1 MLTCEFDNTIR
12 TRCRDPITININAI
26 TQMCLTLE
34 GQQQHNDGKIS
45 KILVAID
52 GSVHSMKAADMALEL
67 TKIELTKSR
76 KVGSELTALTVLD
89 VSKPRKF
96 LSSFI
101 AAPTY
106 GLRELEEE
114 RNAAKQWM
122 EVIRRKAEDRK
133 IPFKSEI
140 IEGLTSAEASI
151 VDYSESHEMDFIVV
165 GTKGRTGFSKVL
177 LGSVASRVVEYAHCS
192 VFVVK

>member
-1 MLTCEFDNTIR
+1 MPYYKIR
-12 TRCRDPITININAI
+12 
-26 TQMCLTLE
+26 LTLE
-34 GQQQHNDGKIS
+34 DQQQRSDNKIS

-52 GSVHSMKAADMALEL
+52 GSEHSIKAADLALEMAKKESISAQ
-67 TKIELTKSR
+67 KI
-76 KVGSELTALTVLD
+76 GNELTALTVLD

-114 RNAAKQWM
+114 RNAAKHWM
-122 EVIRRKAEDRK
+122 DAVRKKAEERK
-133 IPFKSEI
+133 IPFRSEI
-140 IEGLTSAEASI
+140 IEGLVSAEATI
-151 VDYSESHEMDFIVV
+151 VDYAESHQIDLIVV
-165 GTKGRTGFSKVL
+165 GTRGRTGFSKVL

-192 VFVVK
+192 VVVVK

>member
-1 MLTCEFDNTIR
+1 
-12 TRCRDPITININAI
+12 
-26 TQMCLTLE
+26 LE

-67 TKIELTKSR
+67 TKIELVKSQ

-89 VSKPRKF
+89 VSRPRKF

-114 RNAAKQWM
+114 RNAAKQRM

-133 IPFKSEI
+133 IPFKAEI
-140 IEGLTSAEASI
+140 IEGLASAEASI
-151 VDYSESHEMDFIVV
+151 IDYSKSHEMDFIVV

-192 VFVVK
+192 VIVVK

>member
-1 MLTCEFDNTIR
+1 L
-12 TRCRDPITININAI
+12 A
-26 TQMCLTLE
+26 
-34 GQQQHNDGKIS
+34 GQRQHDDARVS

-52 GSVHSMKAADMALEL
+52 GSEHSLKAAEL
-67 TKIELTKSR
+67 AIDITKNGLVSSQE
-76 KVGSELTALTVLD
+76 VGSELTALTVLD
-89 VSKPRKF
+89 VSRPRKF

-140 IEGLTSAEASI
+140 IEGLASAEASI
-151 VDYSESHEMDFIVV
+151 VDYAESHEMDLIVV
-165 GTKGRTGFSKVL
+165 GTKGKTGFSKVL

-192 VFVVK
+192 VIVVK

>member
-1 MLTCEFDNTIR
+1 MED
-12 TRCRDPITININAI
+12 
-26 TQMCLTLE
+26 
-34 GQQQHNDGKIS
+34 QQQRSDNKIS

-52 GSVHSMKAADMALEL
+52 GSEHSIKAADLALEMAKKESISAQ
-67 TKIELTKSR
+67 KI
-76 KVGSELTALTVLD
+76 GNELTALTVLD

-114 RNAAKQWM
+114 RNAAKGWM
-122 EVIRRKAEDRK
+122 DAVRKKAEERK
-133 IPFKSEI
+133 IPFRSEI
-140 IEGLTSAEASI
+140 IEGLVSAEATI
-151 VDYSESHEMDFIVV
+151 VDYAESHQIDLIVV
-165 GTKGRTGFSKVL
+165 GTRGRTGFSKVL

-192 VFVVK
+192 VVVVK

>member
-1 MLTCEFDNTIR
+1 
-12 TRCRDPITININAI
+12 
-26 TQMCLTLE
+26 LE

-67 TKIELTKSR
+67 TKIELVKPQ

-89 VSKPRKF
+89 VSRPRKF

-114 RNAAKQWM
+114 RNAAKQRM

-133 IPFKSEI
+133 IPFKAEI
-140 IEGLTSAEASI
+140 IEGLASAEASI
-151 VDYSESHEMDFIVV
+151 IDYSKSHEMDFIVV

-192 VFVVK
+192 VIVVK

>member
-1 MLTCEFDNTIR
+1 
-12 TRCRDPITININAI
+12 
-26 TQMCLTLE
+26 LE
-34 GQQQHNDGKIS
+34 GQQQHDDRRIS

-67 TKIELTKSR
+67 TKVELVKSQNG
-76 KVGSELTALTVLD
+76 GSELTALTVLD
-89 VSKPRKF
+89 VSRPRKF

-122 EVIRRKAEDRK
+122 EVIRRKAEGRK

-140 IEGLTSAEASI
+140 IEGLASAEASI
-151 VDYSESHEMDFIVV
+151 VDYAESHEIDFIVV
-165 GTKGRTGFSKVL
+165 GTKGRTGFSRVL
-177 LGSVASRVVEYAHCS
+177 LGSVASRVVEYAHCT
-192 VFVVK
+192 VIVVK